1 MNESEEVVTI
11 LFELDHQSLFALLDC
26 VNFRLETWPDSDPEE
41 QEDLEALKSMLF
53 AAGLEF
59 QFDD

>member
-11 LFELDHQSLFALLDC
+11 LFELDQQSLAVLLES
-26 VNFRLETWPDSDPEE
+26 VKHRLVTWPGGDPEE

-53 AAGLEF
+53 AALLEF
-59 QFDD
+59 QFED

>member
-11 LFELDHQSLFALLDC
+11 LIELDHESLFALLDC
-26 VNFRLETWPDSDPEE
+26 VNFRLETWPDSDYEE
-41 QEDLEALKSMLF
+41 QENLEALKSMLF
-53 AAGLEF
+53 AGGLEF